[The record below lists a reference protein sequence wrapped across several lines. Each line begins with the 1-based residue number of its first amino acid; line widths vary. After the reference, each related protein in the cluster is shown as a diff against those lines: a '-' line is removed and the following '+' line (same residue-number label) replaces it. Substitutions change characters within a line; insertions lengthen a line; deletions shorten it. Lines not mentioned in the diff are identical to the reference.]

1 MSLVRMKFSIDI
13 KAPKQRVWDAM
24 LGEKTYREWTSAFS
38 PGSYFEGDWNE
49 GSRIRFL
56 GKDENGNL
64 CGMSSRIVANRKFE
78 FVGIEHLSGIN
89 NGAEEVAG
97 DSAWAG
103 AREDYHFSESNGVTT
118 VRIEQDMVPEYEA
131 MFQEMWPNAL
141 VKLKALAES
150 AS

>member
-1 MSLVRMKFSIDI
+1 MSLVKMTFSIDI
-13 KAPKQRVWDAM
+13 KAPAQRVWNTM
-24 LGEKTYREWTSAFS
+24 LGEKTYRQWTSAFS
-38 PGSYFEGDWNE
+38 PSSYFEGDWNE

-64 CGMSSRIVANRKFE
+64 CGMSSRIDANRKFE
-78 FVGIEHLSGIN
+78 FIGIEHLSGIE
-89 NGAEEVAG
+89 NGAESAAG
-97 DSAWAG
+97 ESAWAG

-141 VKLKALAES
+141 AQLKALAENGS
-150 AS
+150 

>member
-1 MSLVRMKFSIDI
+1 MSLVKMQFSIDI
-13 KAPKQRVWDAM
+13 TAPKQRVWDTM
-24 LGEKTYREWTSAFS
+24 LGAKTYSEWTSAFS
-38 PGSYFEGDWNE
+38 PSSYFEGDWSE

-78 FVGIEHLSGIN
+78 FLGIEHLSGIN

-97 DSAWAG
+97 ESAWAG
-103 AREDYHFSESNGVTT
+103 ACEDYHFSEASGVTT
-118 VRIEQDMVPEYEA
+118 VRVEQDMVPEYEA

-141 VKLKALAES
+141 SKLKSLAEN
-150 AS
+150 